1 MDKTEMGKLFRAIV
15 KHCTSKQVFSDKD
28 EAMKTWAKIEFGKDA
43 IWAYEFY
50 KTKGRFPTSKEI

>member
-1 MDKTEMGKLFRAIV
+1 MGKLFHAVV
-15 KHCTSKQVFSDKD
+15 KYCTSKQVFSDKD
-28 EAMKTWAKIEFGKDA
+28 EAMKTWAKVEFGKDA